1 MKKFLTICIALLYTL
16 ITSGFSV
23 NVHYCMGE
31 LASVDLHDS
40 HDDGCNKCGMPTKGD
55 CCKDEAHF
63 VKYDDSHQA
72 AKAGIG
78 LPAPCPAVTG
88 LIQPEWQ
95 ASVTATPVFSVW
107 APINAPPLSG
117 IPLYKQFCLFLI

>member
-1 MKKFLTICIALLYTL
+1 MKKFLTICIAGLYTL

-31 LASVDLHDS
+31 LASVDLHDT
-40 HDDGCNKCGMPTKGD
+40 HDEGCNKCGMPVKGD

-72 AKAGIG
+72 AKAGTN
-78 LPAPCPAVTG
+78 LPAPSPAV
-88 LIQPEWQ
+88 LMVLQPDWQ
-95 ASVTATPVFSVW
+95 AIAAVSPAFTVW
-107 APINAPPLSG
+107 APINAPPPTG

>member
-31 LASVDLHDS
+31 LASVELHGSQDERC
-40 HDDGCNKCGMPTKGD
+40 GKCGMKSKGD

-63 VKYDDSHQA
+63 VKYDDSHQV
-72 AKAGIG
+72 AKSGIS
-78 LPAPCPAVTG
+78 LPAPSPAEVMV
-88 LIQPEWQ
+88 LQPEWQ
-95 ASVTATPVFSVW
+95 ATFSVSPVFTVW
-107 APINAPPLSG
+107 APINAPPATG